1 MTFKLFRNKFIMCI
15 KYLFPC
21 LRSRKFN
28 EEDIPGTEL
37 RDVDQYNIDLD
48 DEFIIYIL
56 VIITFVI
63 LVAWNIKEIVNPS
76 EEEVTPSYFSPRFNS
91 I

>member
-21 LRSRKFN
+21 LRSQKFN

-37 RDVDQYNIDLD
+37 RDVRNEVTKTSRVDQYNIDLD
-48 DEFIIYIL
+48 NEFIII
-56 VIITFVI
+56 
-63 LVAWNIKEIVNPS
+63 NIKE
-76 EEEVTPSYFSPRFNS
+76 E
-91 I
+91 